1 VRQCYRVWLLSGNGQ
16 GGGVD
21 TGDPVLSLTG
31 DGEAVELADGEVEW
45 WWLNGDRRQGA
56 RGEEKT
62 KWRQGWMR
70 R

>member
-1 VRQCYRVWLLSGNGQ
+1 
-16 GGGVD
+16 VD